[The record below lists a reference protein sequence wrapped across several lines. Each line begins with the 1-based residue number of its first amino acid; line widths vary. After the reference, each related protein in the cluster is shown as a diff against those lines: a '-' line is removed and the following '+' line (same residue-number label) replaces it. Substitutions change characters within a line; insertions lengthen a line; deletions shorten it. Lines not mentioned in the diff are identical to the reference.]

1 MTTISTIRPGLLVS
15 LKTSLKGNVHY
26 DRYDLER
33 DTITAEGESK
43 ARWETLRT
51 IADPAE
57 YEAMTKVRN
66 KGAGMIRG
74 ACTKSAFGLLCP
86 EANIDNLN
94 RAIADANRLVDES
107 NRKAKLTRVDVY
119 TIVGRIEPND
129 VEAVRAIK
137 GEISDLI
144 STISDGVKNL
154 DVKAI
159 RAAAAKARSVAQML
173 PDDAK
178 ERVKEA
184 IATGRKVATAIK
196 KAGEDAAVEIDKE
209 ALRTLASARTAFLDF
224 DDEDEVVEARPTKV
238 GGGVPRMLDL

>member
-1 MTTISTIRPGLLVS
+1 M
-15 LKTSLKGNVHY
+15 KGNVHY

-33 DTITAEGESK
+33 DTVTAEGELK

-57 YEAMTKVRN
+57 YDTMTKVRN

-94 RAIADANRLVDES
+94 RAIADASRLVNEA
-107 NRKAKLTRVDVY
+107 NRNAKLTRVDVY

-154 DVKAI
+154 DVKVI

-184 IATGRKVATAIK
+184 IAVGRKVATAIN

-209 ALRTLASARTAFLDF
+209 ALRNLASARTAFLDF
-224 DDEDEVVEARPTKV
+224 DDEDEVVEARPIKV

>member
-1 MTTISTIRPGLLVS
+1 
-15 LKTSLKGNVHY
+15 
-26 DRYDLER
+26 
-33 DTITAEGESK
+33 
-43 ARWETLRT
+43 
-51 IADPAE
+51 
-57 YEAMTKVRN
+57 
-66 KGAGMIRG
+66 MIRG

-94 RAIADANRLVDES
+94 RAIADASRLVNEA
-107 NRKAKLTRVDVY
+107 NRNAKLTRVDVY

-154 DVKAI
+154 DVKVI

-184 IATGRKVATAIK
+184 IAVGRKVATAIN

-209 ALRTLASARTAFLDF
+209 ALRNLASARTAFLDF
-224 DDEDEVVEARPTKV
+224 DDEDEVVEARPIKV

>member
-1 MTTISTIRPGLLVS
+1 MTTVSTIRPGLLVS

-26 DRYDLER
+26 DRYDLEL
-33 DTITAEGESK
+33 DTVTDRGELK

-57 YEAMTKVRN
+57 YDRMTKVRN
-66 KGAGMIRG
+66 RGASMIRG

-107 NRKAKLTRVDVY
+107 NRTAKLTRVDVY

-137 GEISDLI
+137 SEISDLI

-154 DVKAI
+154 DVKVI
-159 RAAAAKARSVAQML
+159 RAAATKARSVAQML

-184 IATGRKVATAIK
+184 ITVGRKVATEIV
-196 KAGEDAAVEIDKE
+196 KAGEAAVVEIDKE
-209 ALRTLASARTAFLDF
+209 AIRNLATARTAFLDF
-224 DDEDEVVEARPTKV
+224 EDEDEVVEAPQVKV